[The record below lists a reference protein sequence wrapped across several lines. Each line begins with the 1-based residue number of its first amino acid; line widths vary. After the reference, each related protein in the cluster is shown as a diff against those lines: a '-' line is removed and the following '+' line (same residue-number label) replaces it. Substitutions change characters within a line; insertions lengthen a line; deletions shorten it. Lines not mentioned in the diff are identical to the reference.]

1 MTSTTLLSLT
11 IMYACPLRCVLC
23 GADLDWIQYQ
33 RAPKHEAHLSHELLA
48 GAAAYEV
55 RPYFPL
61 VFSEI
66 QIRTRLPS
74 HMRNM

>member
-33 RAPKHEAHLSHELLA
+33 STPKHKAHLSHELIA

-55 RPYFPL
+55 RSCFL
-61 VFSEI
+61 SFSRRFKYALGCQGI
-66 QIRTRLPS
+66 
-74 HMRNM
+74 